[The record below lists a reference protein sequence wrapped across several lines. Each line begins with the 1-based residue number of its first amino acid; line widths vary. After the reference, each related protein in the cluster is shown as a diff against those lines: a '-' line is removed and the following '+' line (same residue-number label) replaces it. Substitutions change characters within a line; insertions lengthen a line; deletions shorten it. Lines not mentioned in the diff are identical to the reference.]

1 MNMKRL
7 TWLFLALAAWLLPGS
22 AAFAQATGA
31 PLTKAQIQQLNFVLS
46 GSWDVQGQFYIPA
59 GTSLPA
65 TCVGTAQTLSKRAF
79 VLTTTNTLMACT
91 ADSTWT
97 SIGGLPNPFTSNQT
111 FSGIVSFLGLTT
123 FSANVKTVDY
133 LYPGAQPHWLG
144 AFRIPTWV
152 DVPIASSRVDIR
164 SLLFITG
171 SDGWSFAICE
181 SKTDLAGCTHAVLKG
196 STNGIK
202 GDYGYSQTPIYY
214 VDRDGLNQIHVMVQ
228 PTDADWMTFRAIVK
242 YMVN

>member
-1 MNMKRL
+1 MKRL

-46 GSWDVQGQFYIPA
+46 GSWDVRGQFYIPA

-79 VLTTTNTLMACT
+79 LLTTTNTLMACT
-91 ADSTWT
+91 ADNTWT
-97 SIGGLPNPFTSNQT
+97 SIGGIPNPLTTNQT
-111 FSGIVSFLGLTT
+111 FSGAVDFTGTMTAPGNLRS
-123 FSANVKTVDY
+123 VDY

-152 DVPIASSRVDIR
+152 DVPIAANQVTIR
-164 SLLFITG
+164 AMNLITG
-171 SDGWSFAICE
+171 SDGWAFSLCE
-181 SKTDLAGCTHAVLKG
+181 SKAAPAYCIHSAVKGTSAGLR
-196 STNGIK
+196 
-202 GDYGYSQTPIYY
+202 GDYGYAEAPIQYQ
-214 VDRDGLNQIHVMVQ
+214 DRDGLSQAHFLVT
-228 PTDADWMTFRAIVK
+228 PTDTDWMTFRAVLT